1 MNHGDEQIETPGP
14 FEVRFDA
21 AQCFSATSSQE
32 GIPEAFNT
40 SAACDEPKRV
50 HDCANYDR
58 CLELAAALNWESFTC
73 EGCCGEVNDTLTWR
87 AGQVARKDSVA
98 KAICGAPKI
107 STFVGLG
114 SKAKK
119 AENS

>member
-1 MNHGDEQIETPGP
+1 MNHGDEEIETPGP

-21 AQCFSATSSQE
+21 AQGCSTSSCP
-32 GIPEAFNT
+32 GVAGLSLSIT
-40 SAACDEPKRV
+40 SECEEPKRV
-50 HDCANYDR
+50 HDCAHYDR

-73 EGCCGEVNDTLTWR
+73 EGCCGAVNDALTWR

-107 STFVGLG
+107 PTFVGLG
-114 SKAKK
+114 SKTKK
-119 AENS
+119 VENS